1 MAADQKEDSSIYTEI
16 ILDLYK
22 NPVNYGEFDD
32 PDLNLS
38 GGNPSCGDEVVFH
51 LRLEGDRV
59 NDVRFHG
66 HGCAISRASE
76 CILTEMVKGMRLE
89 EVLEIKPDTLFDELG
104 GVVQTRIKCGLLGLH
119 VLKHGIRMYLKNP
132 EKFTVIRGI
141 SI

>member
-1 MAADQKEDSSIYTEI
+1 MAGEQREDSSIYTEI
-16 ILDLYK
+16 ILDLYR
-22 NPVNYGEFDD
+22 NPVNFGEFDD
-32 PDLNLS
+32 PDLHLS

-51 LRLEGDRV
+51 LRLERDRIK
-59 NDVRFHG
+59 DVRFHG

-76 CILTEMVKGMRLE
+76 CILTEMVKGMKLE

-132 EKFTVIRGI
+132 EEFTVIWGI